1 MSPSARVLGLECLR
15 CHTVFEEPG
24 GFSGC
29 PRCRQGGVAV
39 NLTVRLDLSPLAG
52 LRPEGLPTTPRG
64 LWRYHAVLP
73 VAAEHAVSLGGGAT
87 PLVPLER
94 LGKRPGLPR
103 PVAKGG
109 SPDPPGADE
118 GRRSSGAARAP

>member
-29 PRCRQGGVAV
+29 PRCRQRGVAV

-64 LWRYHAVLP
+64 LWRYHGYGNRAF
-73 VAAEHAVSLGGGAT
+73 
-87 PLVPLER
+87 
-94 LGKRPGLPR
+94 
-103 PVAKGG
+103 
-109 SPDPPGADE
+109 
-118 GRRSSGAARAP
+118 RS